1 MPSNGDKII
10 GWNSPILIHPGEHL
24 LDFIED
30 AGISQAELAERVG
43 ISKKAINEIV
53 KGKASITQQTA
64 FRLSKVFA
72 VSPDF
77 WISLQSNYDLGVA
90 REREEKRIVK
100 DTEHLADFHCAYKEL
115 ERVRAVPP
123 IRWVKK
129 NYEIITANLQ
139 RFFAVDSL
147 AYVPSTTLGTAWRKY
162 ERKHLDRYALAA
174 WLRLGTTKA
183 QSTAVQPFDAERLRG
198 KLETLKGLSLLS
210 VQEYLPRLEQELAD
224 CGIVLVLA
232 PGFAHTYAQGAT
244 HWIQK
249 DKVVLMLNTTKK
261 DEGKFWFTL
270 FHELGHILLHGKKE
284 AIVEIENGVE
294 ETDIER
300 EADRFAQQQLIPD
313 FKNTMQACM
322 STRGS
327 PVEAVRA
334 AAHNAGVSPAILA
347 GRITHEYKD
356 ENINIYKA
364 MAPLLK
370 GRIEA
375 VNIVTV

>member
-1 MPSNGDKII
+1 MASNGDKIV
-10 GWNSPILIHPGEHL
+10 GWDSPILIHPGEHL

-53 KGKASITQQTA
+53 KGKAPITQQTA

-183 QSTAVQPFDAERLRG
+183 QSTSAEPFDAERLRG
-198 KLETLKGLSLLS
+198 KLELLKGLSLLS
-210 VQEYLPRLEQELAD
+210 KNEYLPKLEQELAE

-232 PGFAHTYAQGAT
+232 PGFAHTHAQGAT

-313 FKNTMQACM
+313 FKATMEKCLTSRDSLAQ
-322 STRGS
+322 
-327 PVEAVRA
+327 AVRA
-334 AAHNAGVSPAILA
+334 AAKSAGVSPAILA
-347 GRITHEYKD
+347 GRITHEFRN
-356 ENINIYKA
+356 EHPTIYPA

-370 GRIEA
+370 ERIET